1 MTAPA
6 AVRRMVGSTAAYR
19 GPIVLALVVM
29 LAGDL
34 LLRLSGDHLT
44 AFGSLLDLVLIVVPL
59 AGLVLGTTR
68 VHHARDV
75 IELLLAQPVSRK
87 RVFFSLWLRDTVP
100 LALAIAVGVI
110 APFAWHRS
118 LGTMPL
124 ALAGA
129 AASLAVISQTL
140 AYVIALRQDDRVRAL
155 VWALAVWLTIAVLW
169 DALLLFL
176 ALLLADRPIEGTMLA
191 LLASNPVDLVRVLML
206 LGSDAA
212 AMLGYTGAVV
222 SRALGTATGRAALGT
237 ILAAWLVVPI
247 WVAARQFGR
256 KDF

>member
-1 MTAPA
+1 MSARIAVQRMIGGA
-6 AVRRMVGSTAAYR
+6 AGYR
-19 GPIVLALVVM
+19 GPIALALVVM
-29 LAGDL
+29 LAGEL
-34 LLRLSGDHLT
+34 LLRMSGGDST
-44 AFGSLLDLVLIVVPL
+44 ALVSLLDVVLIVTPL

-75 IELLLAQPVSRK
+75 IELLLAQPVSRR

-100 LALAIAVGVI
+100 LALALALGVI
-110 APFAWHRS
+110 APFVWHGS
-118 LGTMPL
+118 VSAMAL

-129 AASLAVISQTL
+129 AALLAVISQTL

-155 VWALAVWLTIAVLW
+155 VTALAVWLTAAVIW
-169 DALLLFL
+169 DGMLLLL

-191 LLASNPVDLVRVLML
+191 LLAINPVDLVRVLML

-222 SRALGTATGRAALGT
+222 SRALGTTTGRAALGA
-237 ILAAWLVVPI
+237 ILALWLTVPI